1 MAIINLDEIADGTR
15 PYLKKDTYSA
25 RIMSAEFTTSK
36 AGAPM
41 IMMQWELVAPESVE
55 DTKGNAVRIAGLQ
68 FRDYLSFSEKA
79 VEITL
84 RRIKGLHKALELS
97 PEFETNAKEDAPPSA
112 WNPDVAQYAGLAADV
127 TIETDQQAQTTED
140 GSPVLNGDGDPVMN
154 NNYRLK
160 RVLRLNEEHTLEP
173 GGY

>member
-1 MAIINLDEIADGTR
+1 
-15 PYLKKDTYSA
+15 
-25 RIMSAEFTTSK
+25 
-36 AGAPM
+36 
-41 IMMQWELVAPESVE
+41 MMQWELVAPESVE
-55 DTKGNAVRIAGLQ
+55 DTEGNAIRIAGLQ

-84 RRIKGLHKALELS
+84 RRIKGLHKALKLS

-140 GSPVLNGDGDPVMN
+140 GSPVLDSNGDPVMN

-160 RVLRLNEEHTLEP
+160 RVLRLNEEHTLAP

>member
-1 MAIINLDEIADGTR
+1 MAIINLDEVADGVR

-41 IMMQWELVAPESVE
+41 VVMQWELVAPESVE
-55 DTKGNAVRIAGLQ
+55 NDEGNIVRIAGLQ

-79 VEITL
+79 VEITM
-84 RRIKGLHKALELS
+84 RRIKGLHKALELP
-97 PEFETNAKEDAPPSA
+97 PEFDDE
-112 WNPDVAQYAGLAADV
+112 NPDVDQYAGLAADV
-127 TIETDQQAQTTED
+127 TLETEQLAQTTED
-140 GSPVLNGDGDPVMN
+140 GSPVLDADGDPVMN

-160 RVLRLNEEHTLEP
+160 RVLRLNKEHTLEP
-173 GGY
+173 GGF

>member
-1 MAIINLDEIADGTR
+1 MAIINLDEIADSVR
-15 PYLKKDTYSA
+15 PYLKKDTYAA
-25 RIMSAEFTTSK
+25 RILSAEFTQSK

-41 IMMQWELVAPESVE
+41 IVMQWEVVAPEAVE
-55 DTKGNAVRIAGLQ
+55 DNDGKLIRIAGLQ

-79 VEITL
+79 KDITM

-97 PEFETNAKEDAPPSA
+97 PEFDDED
-112 WNPDVAQYAGLAADV
+112 PDVDQYSGLAADV
-127 TIETDQQAQTTED
+127 TIETEQQAQKTED

-160 RVLRLNEEHTLEP
+160 RVLRLNEEHTL
-173 GGY
+173 

>member
-1 MAIINLDEIADGTR
+1 MAIINLDEITDNVR
-15 PYLKKDTYSA
+15 PYLKKDTYTA
-25 RIMSAEFTTSK
+25 RIINAEFTTSK

-41 IMMQWELVAPESVE
+41 IVVQWEIVAPEAIE
-55 DTKGNAVRIAGLQ
+55 DNDGKLIRIAGLQ

-79 VEITL
+79 KEITM
-84 RRIKGLHKALELS
+84 RRIKGLHKALELP
-97 PEFETNAKEDAPPSA
+97 PEFDDE
-112 WNPDVAQYAGLAADV
+112 NPNVDQYAGLAADV
-127 TIETDQQAQTTED
+127 TIETEQQAQKTED
-140 GSPVLNGDGDPVMN
+140 GSPVLGGDGEPVMN

>member
-1 MAIINLDEIADGTR
+1 MAIINLDEVADGVR

-41 IMMQWELVAPESVE
+41 VVMQWELVAPESVE
-55 DTKGNAVRIAGLQ
+55 NDEGNTVRIAGLQ

-79 VEITL
+79 VEITM
-84 RRIKGLHKALELS
+84 RRIKGLHKALELP
-97 PEFETNAKEDAPPSA
+97 PEFDDE
-112 WNPDVAQYAGLAADV
+112 NPNVDQYAGLAADV
-127 TIETDQQAQTTED
+127 TLETEQRAQTTED
-140 GSPVLNGDGDPVMN
+140 GSPVLDADGDPVMN

-160 RVLRLNEEHTLEP
+160 RVLRLNKEHTLEP
-173 GGY
+173 GGF

>member
-1 MAIINLDEIADGTR
+1 MAIINLDEVADGVR

-41 IMMQWELVAPESVE
+41 VVMQWELVAPDSVE
-55 DTKGNAVRIAGLQ
+55 NDEGNTVRIAGLQ

-79 VEITL
+79 VEITM
-84 RRIKGLHKALELS
+84 RRIKGLHKALELP
-97 PEFETNAKEDAPPSA
+97 PEFDDE
-112 WNPDVAQYAGLAADV
+112 NPDVDQYAGLAADV
-127 TIETDQQAQTTED
+127 TLETEQRAQTTED
-140 GSPVLNGDGDPVMN
+140 GSPVLDADGDPVMN

-160 RVLRLNEEHTLEP
+160 RVLRLNKEHTLEP
-173 GGY
+173 GGF

>member
-1 MAIINLDEIADGTR
+1 MAIINLDEITDNVR
-15 PYLKKDTYSA
+15 PYLKKDTYTA
-25 RIMSAEFTTSK
+25 RIINAEFTTSK

-41 IMMQWELVAPESVE
+41 IVVQWEIVAPEAIE
-55 DTKGNAVRIAGLQ
+55 DNDGKLIRIAGLQ

-79 VEITL
+79 KEITM
-84 RRIKGLHKALELS
+84 RRIKGLHKALELP
-97 PEFETNAKEDAPPSA
+97 PEFDDE
-112 WNPDVAQYAGLAADV
+112 NPNVDQYAGLAADV
-127 TIETDQQAQTTED
+127 TVETEQQAQKTED
-140 GSPVLNGDGDPVMN
+140 GSPVLGGDGEPVMN